1 MSAPIQQPGELTA
14 EELEHAAERA
24 DIDEANWLGVPP
36 FDPDD
41 PDGSKRQAAAE
52 AKEQAKY
59 DADARR
65 RRTADEN
72 VRREREQAELDGEL
86 SGDAQ
91 LFYELT
97 LRPKLA
103 EAHDFQPQQ
112 RIPIVQGLFNRNT
125 LSWVAGPSGTF
136 KSFVTAD
143 LAFRYGSDDMD
154 YHGRK
159 MTHGRAL
166 IIVAEGEGGYADRK
180 TAWER
185 QYGREVKNVVL
196 YPGALQLADIN
207 RDMPALLK
215 VLREEDEAG
224 NPFTLVI
231 VDTQAMCTVG
241 VDENKSE
248 MNLVINVLHRIR
260 KVSGACVIP
269 VHHFGKN
276 EKSGMRGSSMLY
288 AAADTVLILKRK
300 DDAMT
305 VLLSTAQSDEGKQK
319 DNGGEKDF
327 LNLEMR
333 VHTVSEDYFG
343 DPVSSLVAVQA
354 DLPVNPTDAD
364 SVAPD
369 KVPAVT
375 DVQLFYLQALSEFE
389 EDGVAESKFEK
400 SVISDMA
407 TGDLAPP
414 PGHSPYRQSYG
425 KNLRALKGKGLVEK
439 HPKYDSR
446 WRVTILGAAAIMRE
460 LKDRDDQREKIAK
473 WAESPSRRR
482 VQTTVHEPL
491 INSDSEPE

>member
-1 MSAPIQQPGELTA
+1 MGIQQPRQFTP
-14 EELEHAAERA
+14 EELDALTEE
-24 DIDEANWLGVPP
+24 P
-36 FDPDD
+36 FAPDD
-41 PDGSKRQAAAE
+41 PDGLKFLAEQEKAAREAAE
-52 AKEQAKY
+52 KAEQEKY
-59 DADARR
+59 NDEARR
-65 RRTADEN
+65 RLNAQDT
-72 VRREREQAELDGEL
+72 VRREREQAELDGAL
-86 SGDAQ
+86 SGDAE
-91 LFYELT
+91 LFYETT
-97 LRPKLA
+97 LRPRLA

-125 LSWVAGPSGTF
+125 LSWTAGPSGTF

-143 LAFRYGSDDMD
+143 LAFRYGSEDMD

-180 TAWER
+180 TAWEK

-215 VLREEDEAG
+215 VLKEEDEAG
-224 NPFTLVI
+224 NPFTLII

-305 VLLSTAQSDEGKQK
+305 VTLSTAQSDEGKQK
-319 DNGGEKDF
+319 DTGGEKDF
-327 LNLEMR
+327 LTLELK

-343 DPVSSLVAVQA
+343 DPVTSLVAIPAEEGGHDVTDSGA
-354 DLPVNPTDAD
+354 TGPVSIPE
-364 SVAPD
+364 
-369 KVPAVT
+369 VT
-375 DVQLFYLQALSEFE
+375 DVQLFYLQALSSYE
-389 EDGVAESKFEK
+389 EDGAAVTRFEK
-400 SVISDMA
+400 DVSVGMA
-407 TGDLAPP
+407 LDELSPP
-414 PGHSPYRQSYG
+414 AGHTPYRQAYD
-425 KNLRALKGKGLVEK
+425 KNLRALRKKGMVEK

-446 WRVTILGAAAIMRE
+446 WRVTAIGAGAIMRE
-460 LKDRDDQREKIAK
+460 LKDRDDRRDKIAQ
-473 WAESPSRRR
+473 WAESPSRRKGSG
-482 VQTTVHEPL
+482 TVHEPL
-491 INSDSEPE
+491 IDLDSEPE